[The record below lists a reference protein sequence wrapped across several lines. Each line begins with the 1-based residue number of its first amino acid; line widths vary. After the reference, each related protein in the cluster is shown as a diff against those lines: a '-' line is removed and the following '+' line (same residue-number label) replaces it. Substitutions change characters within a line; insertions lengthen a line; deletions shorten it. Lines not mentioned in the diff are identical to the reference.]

1 MDESFV
7 CPCLM
12 LVTEIR
18 LKTGNRFFSHSLQIV
33 NLLIISDKS
42 IVQTQNNQ

>member
-18 LKTGNRFFSHSLQIV
+18 LKTGNVSGHTLTRV
-33 NLLIISDKS
+33 
-42 IVQTQNNQ
+42 